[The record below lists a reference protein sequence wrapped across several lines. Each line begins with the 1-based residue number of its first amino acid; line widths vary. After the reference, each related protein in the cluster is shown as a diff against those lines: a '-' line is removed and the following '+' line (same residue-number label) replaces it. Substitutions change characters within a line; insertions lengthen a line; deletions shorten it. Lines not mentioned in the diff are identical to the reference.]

1 MINIEH
7 VTILQVS
14 KIKGL
19 LFTDDLAVAFLSK
32 SSGFSGTRGE
42 YTGRRNVMFTMGR
55 IICTHIYLHIN
66 IYIHVYFFN
75 LTVE

>member
-32 SSGFSGTRGE
+32 SSGFSDTSGE
-42 YTGRRNVMFTMGR
+42 YTGRRNV
-55 IICTHIYLHIN
+55 LWA
-66 IYIHVYFFN
+66 
-75 LTVE
+75 E